1 MENVDIG
8 VFRRQIAAEYGV
20 PTDVLT
26 ADSVTAMEK
35 QAQVIQNYL
44 DKKGARL
51 SPKEQFTEW
60 IKNIF

>member
-44 DKKGARL
+44 DKKRGKVE
-51 SPKEQFTEW
+51 P
-60 IKNIF
+60 